1 MAEVLTQGIS
11 RLIKIKIPTTCK
23 TTCIP
28 QISTVSDNDMQLIL
42 RHMTLH
48 QGGLTTHEEATCE
61 TTWSTLWFLCMR
73 YKSSYIHLPSLS
85 RFLIFLSLAEAFTW
99 RKSLW
104 LELPWSN
111 DSSQWKGADSLKL
124 VFCCQIFIAFHGFSP
139 FFLVTLVASTD
150 SRSSDDYCI
159 TFCMLWVVDLECWL
173 VTSRR
178 PVQPPCVR
186 QIWTCC
192 HLVWLSHGIQMVL
205 MVVADEGRRWP
216 WHHGHST
223 VLICGSKTT

>member
-1 MAEVLTQGIS
+1 M
-11 RLIKIKIPTTCK
+11 
-23 TTCIP
+23 
-28 QISTVSDNDMQLIL
+28 
-42 RHMTLH
+42 
-48 QGGLTTHEEATCE
+48 
-61 TTWSTLWFLCMR
+61 
-73 YKSSYIHLPSLS
+73 
-85 RFLIFLSLAEAFTW
+85 
-99 RKSLW
+99 
-104 LELPWSN
+104 
-111 DSSQWKGADSLKL
+111 KL
-124 VFCCQIFIAFHGFSP
+124 VFCCQIFIDFHGFSP
-139 FFLVTLVASTD
+139 FFSVASTD

-223 VLICGSKTT
+223 VLICGSKTTYISCKEGRSVRAEETLLPPTFKSFGIFCNTRQYREVECNRLIIIYPCVIVHDYPVLRVI